1 MPCFGI
7 TKTIHVVKRHM
18 TRWYEEDC
26 HTLNFC
32 ACSCAVKSEIPCLG
46 NSEEGEGEPFR
57 FPSMYLSGS
66 KHSRGAPT
74 ATAITM
80 KSGQMC
86 EIDQSFLW
94 WCGK

>member
-1 MPCFGI
+1 
-7 TKTIHVVKRHM
+7 
-18 TRWYEEDC
+18 
-26 HTLNFC
+26 
-32 ACSCAVKSEIPCLG
+32 
-46 NSEEGEGEPFR
+46 
-57 FPSMYLSGS
+57 MYLSGS